1 MLWRRCTR
9 TRPWP
14 RPCSR
19 RRSSR
24 AARGSTSSDAARGRF
39 SGTGRVRTRARVA
52 GGAGRTAAG
61 RWARRAPPPRTPARL
76 HPGPGRRCAL
86 SRRGGSER
94 GAGLPRAPRWP
105 GHLPRA
111 RAAGGLPD
119 RRPARLPARP
129 ALVPRH
135 ARGDPHRCA
144 RRARRRGGAP
154 RGTPGRVG
162 RRAQDRLDRHR
173 APPLGRLAWLCTERR
188 ARRERL
194 RTDHP
199 LWHHG
204 DRDDVGGAR
213 GRAERDGG
221 RPSGGPGSLR
231 RRLRLR
237 GMETA
242 RGARARRGDAPVSTV
257 IARRH
262 PPWLKV
268 RAPGGPEFAE
278 TMATVPRLGLR
289 HVVVT
294 SVNRDDLADGGAAH
308 FAATVRAIKRLL
320 PGCRVEVL
328 VPDFQGNLASVAEV
342 VASPIDVFNHNLET
356 VPRLYRRVRAGARYA
371 RSLAVLEAA
380 HRGRER
386 LLTKTGLMLG
396 LGETQEELA
405 SVFKDLRSIGCD
417 ILTLGQ
423 YLRPSGEHLPVERY
437 VPPEEFTAFGAEA
450 LALGFRHVEAGP
462 LVRSSYHAWSHV
474 PPAKNL

>member
-1 MLWRRCTR
+1 
-9 TRPWP
+9 
-14 RPCSR
+14 
-19 RRSSR
+19 
-24 AARGSTSSDAARGRF
+24 
-39 SGTGRVRTRARVA
+39 
-52 GGAGRTAAG
+52 
-61 RWARRAPPPRTPARL
+61 
-76 HPGPGRRCAL
+76 
-86 SRRGGSER
+86 
-94 GAGLPRAPRWP
+94 
-105 GHLPRA
+105 
-111 RAAGGLPD
+111 
-119 RRPARLPARP
+119 
-129 ALVPRH
+129 
-135 ARGDPHRCA
+135 
-144 RRARRRGGAP
+144 
-154 RGTPGRVG
+154 
-162 RRAQDRLDRHR
+162 
-173 APPLGRLAWLCTERR
+173 
-188 ARRERL
+188 
-194 RTDHP
+194 
-199 LWHHG
+199 
-204 DRDDVGGAR
+204 
-213 GRAERDGG
+213 
-221 RPSGGPGSLR
+221 
-231 RRLRLR
+231 
-237 GMETA
+237 
-242 RGARARRGDAPVSTV
+242 VSTV

-278 TMATVPRLGLR
+278 TMATVRELGLHTVCQEARCPNIGECWGHRTATFMLLGDTCTRNCGFCAVTHGRPLAVDPAEPLRVASAVARLGLR

-308 FAATVRAIKRLL
+308 FAATARAIKRLL

-380 HRGRER
+380 RRAREG

-437 VPPEEFTAFGAEA
+437 VPPEEFTALGAEA

-474 PPAKNL
+474 PPAKNS